1 MIKKFIH
8 IGMGRSANITLI
20 NEIYPLID
28 KFSDYNF
35 YLNNKTIHD
44 EINLNYE
51 KMKRGEVIK
60 KKILIEKILLLP
72 MKGW

>member
-20 NEIYPLID
+20 NEIYPLIE

-35 YLNNKTIHD
+35 Y
-44 EINLNYE
+44 
-51 KMKRGEVIK
+51 
-60 KKILIEKILLLP
+60 
-72 MKGW
+72 